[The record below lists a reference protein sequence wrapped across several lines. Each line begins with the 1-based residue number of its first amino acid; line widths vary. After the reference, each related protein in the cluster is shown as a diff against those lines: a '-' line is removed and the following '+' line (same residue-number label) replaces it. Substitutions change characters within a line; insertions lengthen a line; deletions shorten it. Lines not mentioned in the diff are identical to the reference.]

1 MFTGG
6 GGGRGGAVCEPDGTV
21 GAGDEGQGDQ
31 SHAVGP
37 GSTGEAGQL
46 AVANGQ
52 QLLQTPFYRHFILR
66 YFVLIFSCNKV
77 VMTLYFE
84 FFLLTGILLF
94 IHEIL
99 YFEINKKRK
108 TNNLFQDFFLFP
120 TNPDD

>member
-84 FFLLTGILLF
+84 FFF
-94 IHEIL
+94 IDMNFIV
-99 YFEINKKRK
+99 Y
-108 TNNLFQDFFLFP
+108 T
-120 TNPDD
+120 

>member
-52 QLLQTPFYRHFILR
+52 QLLQTPFYRD
-66 YFVLIFSCNKV
+66 FSCNKV

-84 FFLLTGILLF
+84 FFF
-94 IHEIL
+94 IDRNFIV
-99 YFEINKKRK
+99 Y
-108 TNNLFQDFFLFP
+108 T
-120 TNPDD
+120 